1 MLTQYDLVIV
11 DLDGVVWR
19 GKEVIEGAVEAVNK
33 LMKTSKVAFATN
45 NSSKSREQYL
55 ERLREIGIHTSLE
68 NIFTSAYA
76 TAVFLEKKNMRK
88 IYVIGE
94 AGLFYELSRKG
105 LLVVNEEQCFTGR
118 VDAVVVGID
127 RNITYLKL
135 STAANAIRKGALF
148 VLTNPD
154 ATLPVENRLDP
165 GAGAI
170 AAAVEVASGKKP
182 DYTIGKPSSLF
193 YEIIRSE
200 IGKYKKVLVVGDR
213 LDTDVKFAKNI
224 GADSLL
230 VLTGATTPKE
240 LTKSALKP
248 TYVLNSIA
256 QILETTP

>member
-33 LMKTSKVAFATN
+33 LMKTSKVIFATN

-55 ERLREIGIHTSLE
+55 ERLRKIGVHASLE

-76 TAVFLEKKNMRK
+76 TAVFLEKKNLRK
-88 IYVIGE
+88 IYVVGE

-105 LLVVNEEQCFTGR
+105 LLVVNEEQCFTGK

-135 STAANAIRKGALF
+135 SAAANAIRKGALF

-154 ATLPVENRLDP
+154 TTLPVENRLDP

-170 AAAVEVASGKKP
+170 AAAVEVASAKKP
-182 DYTIGKPSSLF
+182 NYIIGKPSPLF
-193 YEIIRSE
+193 YEIICSE
-200 IGKYKKVLVVGDR
+200 VGKYKKVLVVGDR
-213 LDTDVKFAKNI
+213 LDTDVMFAKNI

-230 VLTGATTPKE
+230 VLTGATNMKDLKE
-240 LTKSALKP
+240 SSLKP
-248 TYVLNSIA
+248 TYVLNSLA
-256 QILETTP
+256 QILEA